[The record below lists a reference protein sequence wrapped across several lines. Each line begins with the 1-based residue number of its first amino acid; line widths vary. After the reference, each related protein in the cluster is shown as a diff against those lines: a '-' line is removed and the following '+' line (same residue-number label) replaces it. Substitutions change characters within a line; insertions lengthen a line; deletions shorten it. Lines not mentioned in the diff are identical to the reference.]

1 VLSYLIRRVALA
13 VIVLF
18 GLLVA
23 TFFIIHLVPGDPVR
37 AVLGGVATPQEI
49 VRVRHQLGLDRPLLD
64 QFGLYLSN
72 TVQGH
77 FGTSFALAAPVGQII
92 GQRLGPSVAL
102 IGYGMLLAVLIGV
115 PLAIVAALRPHGWVD
130 TAIRVLTTVSFAMPA
145 FWLGLMLA
153 LIFGLKLGWFPV
165 AGYSG
170 GIGGILRTLTLPAL
184 ALGLALSAVVMRTL
198 RSSLLEVLQSEYIEA
213 ARSRGF
219 RDLRVIGKHALRNS
233 VMNTLTILTVNIGF
247 LIGGTVVIEQV
258 FQIPG
263 LGSLLLESVQ
273 KRDYQMIQAL
283 ALLAGTAVV
292 PSAAFRSRRRS
303 AQESS
308 SSCSSPACWRR

>member
-1 VLSYLIRRVALA
+1 MLTYLVRRVALA

-18 GLLVA
+18 GLFVA

-37 AVLGGVATPQEI
+37 AVLGGPASPQE
-49 VRVRHQLGLDRPLLD
+49 VAYVRHQLGLDRPLLD

-72 TVQGH
+72 TLKGH

-102 IGYGMLLAVLIGV
+102 IGYAMFLAVLIGT
-115 PLAIVAALRPHGWVD
+115 PLAIWAALRPHGWID
-130 TAIRVLTTVSFAMPA
+130 TAIRVSTTVTFAMPA

-153 LIFGLKLGWFPV
+153 LIFGLDLGWFPV

-170 GIGGILRTLTLPAL
+170 GIPGIFRTLTLPAL
-184 ALGLALSAVVMRTL
+184 ALGLGLSAVVVRTL

-213 ARSRGF
+213 ARSRGL
-219 RDLRVIGKHALRNS
+219 RDLRVVGKHALRNS
-233 VMNTLTILTVNIGF
+233 FMNTLTILTVNIGF

-263 LGSLLLESVQ
+263 LGSLLVESVQ
-273 KRDYQMIQAL
+273 KRDYQMVQAL

-292 PSAAFRSRRRS
+292 LASLAADLVQAFLDPRVRLAGR
-303 AQESS
+303 
-308 SSCSSPACWRR
+308 

>member
-1 VLSYLIRRVALA
+1 VLNYLIRRVALA
-13 VIVLF
+13 VVVLF

-37 AVLGGVATPQEI
+37 AVLAGPASPAEVA
-49 VRVRHQLGLDRPLLD
+49 RVRHQLGLDRPLLS
-64 QFGLYLSN
+64 QFGLYLSR

-77 FGTSFALAAPVGQII
+77 FGTSFALGSPVGQVI
-92 GQRLGPSVAL
+92 GQRLGPSAAL
-102 IGYGMLLAVLIGV
+102 IGYGMLLSLLIGV
-115 PLAIVAALRPHGWVD
+115 PLAIRAALRPHGWTD
-130 TAIRVLTTVSFAMPA
+130 TAIRVGTTVGFAMPA

-153 LIFGLKLGWFPV
+153 LIFGLDLGWFPV

-184 ALGLALSAVVMRTL
+184 ALGLALAAVVVRTL

-213 ARSRGF
+213 ARSRGL
-219 RDLRVIGKHALRNS
+219 RDLRVVGKHALRNS
-233 VMNTLTILTVNIGF
+233 FMNTLTILSVNIGF

-263 LGSLLLESVQ
+263 LGSLLVASVQ
-273 KRDYQMIQAL
+273 KRDYQLVQAL
-283 ALLAGTAVV
+283 VLLAGTAVV
-292 PSAAFRSRRRS
+292 LASLAADLVQAFLDPRVRLAGR
-303 AQESS
+303 
-308 SSCSSPACWRR
+308 